1 MPGPTAPEGV
11 DAVDLRTE
19 EVLDVVRMIIADVIG
34 DDYVQ
39 QIEIDM
45 DTSFQD
51 DLDIE
56 SIEFVALG
64 EKLMERYGER
74 VDFAAWLATMDVD
87 EIMGMTVG
95 RLVEHIVSC
104 DG

>member
-1 MPGPTAPEGV
+1 MPGPTASEGV
-11 DAVDLRTE
+11 DTVDARTE
-19 EVLDVVRMIIADVIG
+19 EVLGVVRSIIADVIG
-34 DDYVQ
+34 DDYVA

-45 DTSFQD
+45 ETSFQD

-64 EKLMERYGER
+64 EKLTERYGEH

-95 RLVEHIVSC
+95 RLVEHIASC
-104 DG
+104 HG

>member
-1 MPGPTAPEGV
+1 LPGPTAPEGV
-11 DAVDLRTE
+11 DAVGARTE
-19 EVLDVVRMIIADVIG
+19 EVLGVVRTIIADVIG

-95 RLVEHIVSC
+95 RLVEHIVNC

>member
-11 DAVDLRTE
+11 DAVDARTE
-19 EVLDVVRMIIADVIG
+19 EVLGVVRTIIADVIG

-64 EKLMERYGER
+64 EKLTERYGER

>member
-1 MPGPTAPEGV
+1 LPGPTAPEGV
-11 DAVDLRTE
+11 DAADARTE
-19 EVLDVVRMIIADVIG
+19 EVLGVVRTIIADVIG
-34 DDYVQ
+34 DDYMQ

-51 DLDIE
+51 DIELE

-64 EKLMERYGER
+64 EKLTERYGER
-74 VDFAAWLATMDVD
+74 VDFVGWLGTMDVD

-95 RLVEHIVSC
+95 RLVVHIASC

>member
-1 MPGPTAPEGV
+1 LPGPTAPEGV
-11 DAVDLRTE
+11 DAVDARTE
-19 EVLDVVRMIIADVIG
+19 EVLDCVRTIIADVIG

-45 DTSFQD
+45 NTSFQD

-64 EKLMERYGER
+64 EQLTDRYGER
-74 VDFAAWLATMDVD
+74 VDFAAWIATMDVD

-95 RLVEHIVSC
+95 QLVEHIVSC
-104 DG
+104 HG